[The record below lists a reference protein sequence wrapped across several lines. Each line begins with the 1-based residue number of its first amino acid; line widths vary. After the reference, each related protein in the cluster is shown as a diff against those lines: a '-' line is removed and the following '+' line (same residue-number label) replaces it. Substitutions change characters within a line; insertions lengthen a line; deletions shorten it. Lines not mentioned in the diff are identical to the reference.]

1 MDQLTHN
8 GEPDFNVS
16 LVIPVRDECATLPE
30 LLKSIAAQSLQPS
43 EVVFVDAGSV
53 DETVQLLQ
61 KAAQLEPRYRV
72 IAAGA
77 ASPGRARNLGIAAAR
92 YKWIAL
98 TDAGMRLEPAWLERL
113 VEAARAGDSAD
124 VVFGN
129 YEPLTESF
137 FERCAALAY
146 VAPKRLRNGQLL
158 RGPVVPSSLLRSI
171 VWKAVGG
178 FPDTRAAEDLMFIE
192 AIERKGYRIEWAPT
206 ATTWWRLRP
215 TLRATFERFMVYSR
229 YNVWAGRQWDWHYGV
244 RRIYLLLLP
253 FVALA
258 IGHSVRWL
266 LVPLL
271 GLCARTAKKIWRG
284 REGQGLLWT
293 INPARFACVCALLI
307 VIDAATFIGWV
318 QALLWQPDGNIYRPA
333 LSERNSE

>member
-1 MDQLTHN
+1 MDQVADN
-8 GEPDFNVS
+8 EQDFNVS
-16 LVIPVRDECATLPE
+16 LVIPVRDEAATLPE

-61 KAAQLEPRYRV
+61 KAAQLEPRFRL
-72 IAAGA
+72 IEAGA
-77 ASPGRARNLGIAAAR
+77 ASPGRARNVGISAAR
-92 YKWIAL
+92 HHWIAL
-98 TDAGMRLEPAWLERL
+98 TDAGMRLEPTWLERL
-113 VEAARAGDSAD
+113 VKAAQAGDSVD

-137 FERCAALAY
+137 FERCSALAY
-146 VAPKRLRNGQLL
+146 VAPKRLRNGQLM
-158 RGPVVPSSLLRSI
+158 RGPVAPSSLLRST

-192 AIERKGYRIEWAPT
+192 AIARKGYRIEWAPT

-215 TLRATFERFMVYSR
+215 TIRATLARFVVYSR

-258 IGHSVRWL
+258 IGHSVWWL

-271 GLCARTAKKIWRG
+271 GMCGRTAKRVWSG
-284 REGQGLLWT
+284 REGRSLLWAM
-293 INPARFACVCALLI
+293 NPFRFASVGVLLI
-307 VIDAATFIGWV
+307 MIDAATFVGWA
-318 QALLWQPDGNIYRPA
+318 QALLRQPDRNTYRAP